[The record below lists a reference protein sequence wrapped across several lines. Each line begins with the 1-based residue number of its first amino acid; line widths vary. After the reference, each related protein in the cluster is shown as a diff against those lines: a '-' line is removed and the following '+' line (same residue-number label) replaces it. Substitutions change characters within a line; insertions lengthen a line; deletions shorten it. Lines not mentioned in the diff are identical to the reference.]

1 MVTRAEIIKEWY
13 KQIGKAG
20 GASKSKAKVEAA
32 KNNGKKGGRPPK
44 GKKR

>member
-13 KQIGKAG
+13 KQIGVAG

-32 KNNGKKGGRPPK
+32 KNNGKKGRPPK